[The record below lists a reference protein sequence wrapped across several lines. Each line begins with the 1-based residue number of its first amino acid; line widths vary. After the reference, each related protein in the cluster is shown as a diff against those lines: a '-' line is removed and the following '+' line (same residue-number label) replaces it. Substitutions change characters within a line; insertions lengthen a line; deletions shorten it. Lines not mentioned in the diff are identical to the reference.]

1 MGIKYI
7 CLPLQEPGGKQTTVH
22 LAVEMSQTNTEDE
35 GAPLNGVEMAA
46 DRPSRKTKALIMAL
60 VAITLGLLLMSV
72 PRTWRQRQLEA
83 RLQAEESLARAV
95 ATPAGLQQNNES
107 DDDDEVQVGEYKDEG
122 PTESSLKAKHRSDR
136 PFRQHHRPAAVVTNT
151 TEWAKSHVARFRPD
165 LSQMADAPIREAY
178 AALVKE
184 YLAPWTGIGARPGG
198 SKGVGRVP
206 VTKRMLNVM
215 EYAYKGGSFRVRISN
230 GKIWYRK
237 IVHWKQTYRTQRMLW
252 YLKLLHEMV
261 RKDKMVRKD
270 VDFIIYVGD
279 GAKVAADTFTT
290 EAGFPLFS
298 LRTSVLHMDI
308 PIPDPVSHGSNGH
321 YLWTEAG
328 KTVPWDSRVSQ
339 LVFRGKGSCLKM
351 QADNW
356 HACDRVRA
364 QKLSDAFP
372 EEIDAGIIEWNQLHK
387 SSRMIYP
394 PVAAEEVER
403 STGLKAA
410 KSMDFTQQS
419 RYKYILDL
427 DGGLGSSRKPGILS
441 SGSVLFAQESPW
453 YTYYEPLMEPYKH
466 YVPINRWLHDLRD
479 QVLWARDNDDAMR
492 AMVDVERAFERKY
505 LTVASTKLY
514 MSILLDAYAELL
526 TEPVNGSE
534 PVERDYCQLME
545 NMEIRNGPMG
555 CSREWL
561 LFTGELPDEIRND
574 GRDQI

>member
-1 MGIKYI
+1 MLFGSIVVLVGLTLI
-7 CLPLQEPGGKQTTVH
+7 ILPARRTYL
-22 LAVEMSQTNTEDE
+22 
-35 GAPLNGVEMAA
+35 
-46 DRPSRKTKALIMAL
+46 
-60 VAITLGLLLMSV
+60 LG
-72 PRTWRQRQLEA
+72 RR
-83 RLQAEESLARAV
+83 ARAE
-95 ATPAGLQQNNES
+95 ADLAFALAHPPGAGQEGS
-107 DDDDEVQVGEYKDEG
+107 DDEEDLPVGEYRGDPDARAEG
-122 PTESSLKAKHRSDR
+122 ALAPKRRHLALHTTALTQASVSPIETAHR
-136 PFRQHHRPAAVVTNT
+136 A
-151 TEWAKSHVARFRPD
+151 VARFRPS
-165 LSQMADAPIREAY
+165 LHHLAGAPIQDAY
-178 AALVKE
+178 KALVKE
-184 YLAPWTGIGARPGG
+184 YLAPWTGMTK
-198 SKGVGRVP
+198 KGVGKVQI
-206 VTKRMLNVM
+206 TKKMLNVM

-237 IVHWKQTYRTQRMLW
+237 IVHWKQTYRTQRMAW

-261 RKDKMVRKD
+261 RKDRSIRKD

-321 YLWTEAG
+321 YLWDEAG
-328 KTVPWDSRVSQ
+328 KAIPWDTRVSQ

-364 QKLSDAFP
+364 QKLSEAYP

-387 SSRMIYP
+387 SAKMIYP
-394 PVAAEEVER
+394 PVTAEEVEK
-403 STGLKAA
+403 STRLRAVRPL
-410 KSMDFTQQS
+410 DFTQQS
-419 RYKYILDL
+419 HYKYILDL

-466 YVPINRWLHDLRD
+466 YVPVNRWLHDLRD
-479 QVLWARDNDDAMR
+479 QVLWARENDEAMR
-492 AMVDVERAFERKY
+492 AMVDAGRDFERKY

-514 MSILLDAYAELL
+514 LSVLLDAYADLFA
-526 TEPVNGSE
+526 EPVNGSE
-534 PVERDYCQLME
+534 PVERDYCQLMD
-545 NMEIRNGPMG
+545 NNEIRNGPMG

-561 LFTGELPDEIRND
+561 LFTGELPDDIKND
-574 GRDQI
+574 GKEEVGRG

>member
-1 MGIKYI
+1 MTEGCDNEDTPLAHVDMSKPKTSVKIKAI
-7 CLPLQEPGGKQTTVH
+7 IIS
-22 LAVEMSQTNTEDE
+22 M
-35 GAPLNGVEMAA
+35 
-46 DRPSRKTKALIMAL
+46 
-60 VAITLGLLLMSV
+60 VAITLGLLLISI
-72 PRTWRQRQLEA
+72 PRTWRHNQLEM
-83 RLQAEESLARAV
+83 RRRAEESLARAI
-95 ATPAGLQQNNES
+95 AKPAGLETNNES
-107 DDDDEVQVGEYKDEG
+107 DDDDEVEVGEYKGEG
-122 PTESSLKAKHRSDR
+122 PAESSLKAKHRIDRSTR
-136 PFRQHHRPAAVVTNT
+136 PFSLTKSVNR
-151 TEWAKSHVARFRPD
+151 TEWAQSHVARFRPD
-165 LSQMADAPIREAY
+165 LSHMAEAPIREAY

-184 YLAPWTGIGARPGG
+184 YLAPWTGIGAKQGG

-261 RKDKMVRKD
+261 RKDKMIRKD

-321 YLWTEAG
+321 YLWSEAG
-328 KTVPWDSRVSQ
+328 KAVPWDSRVSQ

-364 QKLSDAFP
+364 QKLSSAYP

-387 SSRMIYP
+387 SSKMIYP
-394 PVAAEEVER
+394 PVSAEEVER
-403 STGLKAA
+403 STGLKAVRPL
-410 KSMDFTQQS
+410 DFTQQS

-466 YVPINRWLHDLRD
+466 YVPVNRWLHDLRD
-479 QVLWARDNDDAMR
+479 QVLWARERDDEMR
-492 AMVDVERAFERKY
+492 AMVDTGRAFERKY

-514 MSILLDAYAELL
+514 MSILLDAYADLL

-534 PVERDYCQLME
+534 PVERDFCQLMD

-561 LFTGELPDEIRND
+561 LFTGELPEEISND
-574 GRDQI
+574 GRDRI